1 MREQEGT
8 DSTDNT
14 TVERVVVDL
23 KDRVERA
30 RAAGE
35 YADDLSGVELQKP
48 EQSMPIV
55 RGLDLQGAGPR
66 VRFRPELGFSSKPV
80 IGPVITFVK
89 RTLLRLQLHVFED
102 LAQQTDAAIARVETA
117 IAVEAATRERLEDRV
132 KALESRLAMLQ
143 KSRPG
148 PRSTGG

>member
-8 DSTDNT
+8 DSTDDT
-14 TVERVVVDL
+14 TVERVVADL
-23 KDRVERA
+23 KDRVDGA

-48 EQSMPIV
+48 EQPMPIV

-80 IGPVITFVK
+80 IGPVITLVK

-102 LAQQTDAAIARVETA
+102 LAQQADAAITRVETA

-132 KALESRLAMLQ
+132 KTLEARLAMLQ

>member
-8 DSTDNT
+8 DSADNT